1 MVDTLYCV
9 AIGSAELNSLM
20 ELSRLCVGVGTTSS
34 AVCHSNRD
42 EEEERVRDREM
53 ARSQGDRKRGKKEEK
68 NTKTEG
74 NGEENLL
81 EEMKHEQIKI
91 LKSLSLCYI
100 CASVYRADAG
110 N

>member
-1 MVDTLYCV
+1 M
-9 AIGSAELNSLM
+9 
-20 ELSRLCVGVGTTSS
+20 
-34 AVCHSNRD
+34 
-42 EEEERVRDREM
+42 RDRER
-53 ARSQGDRKRGKKEEK
+53 ARRQGDRKRGKKEK
-68 NTKTEG
+68 NTKTKG

-100 CASVYRADAG
+100 CASVYKTGAG